1 MPRLKLSEY
10 EQKKIVARATI
21 KNRMELKQI
30 SMKMMAKRLCKPKST
45 LYNRFANPEIMQLED
60 LWTLVS
66 ILGLND
72 EEILQI
78 VRGKEKV

>member
-1 MPRLKLSEY
+1 MPKLKLSEY
-10 EQKKIVARATI
+10 EQKKIMARATL
-21 KNRMELKQI
+21 KNRMEIKQI
-30 SMKMMAKRLCKPKST
+30 SMKAMAKRLNKPKST
-45 LYNRFANPEIMQLED
+45 LYNRFANPGIIRLDD

-66 ILGLND
+66 LLGLSD